1 MCDPL
6 TLRYIIL
13 FKEAVSRDS
22 SPPCYSTLF
31 KEAVSRDF
39 LTLCYSI
46 LFKEAVSHDS
56 LTLCYSILF
65 KEAVSRD
72 SLTLCYIIL
81 FQEAVSRDSPTLCYM
96 WIRSG
101 RKNVKISSHTRY
113 VCLYCNLRLLK
124 SNFIFFFICIKL
136 PGFCIPAYHDQ
147 CSMCLRTDYN
157 KTKHTAART
166 VPKMMHVL

>member
-31 KEAVSRDF
+31 KEAVSRDS

-56 LTLCYSILF
+56 RTLCYRILF

-101 RKNVKISSHTRY
+101 RKKRKNLVTHSL
-113 VCLYCNLRLLK
+113 CLSLLQFAFVNK
-124 SNFIFFFICIKL
+124 QFYIFFHLHKITRILHTCI
-136 PGFCIPAYHDQ
+136 
-147 CSMCLRTDYN
+147 S
-157 KTKHTAART
+157 
-166 VPKMMHVL
+166 